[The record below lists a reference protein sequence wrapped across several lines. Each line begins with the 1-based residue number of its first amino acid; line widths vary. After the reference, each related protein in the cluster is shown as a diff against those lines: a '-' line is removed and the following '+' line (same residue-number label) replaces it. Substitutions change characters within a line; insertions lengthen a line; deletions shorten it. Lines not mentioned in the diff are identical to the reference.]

1 MKNSLLLTLICFSL
15 FTLFACSEQEDDVMM
30 PEVTTN
36 SVRTEM
42 EQIIAEE
49 NIDELWATS
58 VEVCSNISFFAG
70 TEDYE
75 FLEFFIRIQDRYYQ
89 YDRLVNFEIE
99 GNQMLL
105 CFN

>member
-1 MKNSLLLTLICFSL
+1 MLLTLFCFSL
-15 FTLFACSEQEDDVMM
+15 FTMVSCFDHGDDDDNM
-30 PEVTTN
+30 PDEVVID
-36 SVRTEM
+36 SVRSEL
-42 EQIIAEE
+42 EQIITDE
-49 NIDELWATS
+49 NIDELWAVS
-58 VEVCSNISFFAG
+58 VEVCSNISFYSG

-89 YDRLVNFEIE
+89 YDHLVNFEID